1 MKYNTE
7 TFIEKAKEV
16 HGSKYDYSKVNYVD
30 SKTKVCIICPKHG
43 EFWQRP
49 ADHLRGCGCWKCG
62 GKKSQSTKPKTTD
75 NFIIE
80 AKQVHSDKYDY
91 SKVDYKGAF
100 KKVCVICPK
109 HGEFWQLPIQ
119 HLQGHGCPKCGEIN
133 RRQNT
138 RKNTEWF
145 IKKAKEVH
153 GDKYNYSKT
162 EYIHSM
168 SGVCITCPTH
178 GDFWMPPNR
187 HLQGHGCP
195 KCGGNEK
202 LTTERFIEKSKQVHG
217 SKYDYSKVEYKGNF
231 EKVCIICP
239 KHGEFW
245 QYANQHMQGR
255 GCPHCRQSSLEKE
268 IRDFLDE
275 EKIEYVAQKRANWL
289 DRQSLDFYLPKYN
302 IAIECQGIQH
312 FKPSEYFGGEERYKR
327 TIELDRNK
335 NKICQENGINIL
347 YYSHYDYE
355 YVFEIIKDLI
365 TLKEKIYGFT
375 SI

>member
-7 TFIEKAKEV
+7 SFIQKAKEIY
-16 HGSKYDYSKVNYVD
+16 GEKYDYSKVEYID
-30 SKTKVCIICPKHG
+30 QKTKVCIICPIHG
-43 EFWQRP
+43 EFWMRPSHHINKGRTNQR
-49 ADHLRGCGCWKCG
+49 
-62 GKKSQSTKPKTTD
+62 
-75 NFIIE
+75 
-80 AKQVHSDKYDY
+80 
-91 SKVDYKGAF
+91 
-100 KKVCVICPK
+100 
-109 HGEFWQLPIQ
+109 
-119 HLQGHGCPKCGEIN
+119 GCPKCGEIK

-145 IKKAKEVH
+145 IKEAKGLH
-153 GDKYNYSKT
+153 RNRYDYSKT
-162 EYIHSM
+162 KYIHSM
-168 SGVCITCPTH
+168 SGVCITCPIH
-178 GDFWMPPNR
+178 GDFWMPPHR

-195 KCGGNEK
+195 KCGGREK

-217 SKYDYSKVEYKGNF
+217 NRYDYSKVEYKGNF

-275 EKIEYVAQKRANWL
+275 EKIEYVAQKRAKWL

-302 IAIECQGIQH
+302 IAIECLGIH
-312 FKPSEYFGGEERYKR
+312 HLKPSDYFGGEERYKR
-327 TIELDRNK
+327 TIELDKNK

-355 YVFEIIKDLI
+355 YEFEIINNLI
-365 TLKEKIYGFT
+365 TLKEKIYGSFH
-375 SI
+375 